1 MNRQDGV
8 AVVFLVVALVGVLAG
23 ASGAVAGEDTATTE
37 STLQLTSG
45 NSSGGAGAVATG
57 PQAQTSNSI
66 DITHEFRLTP
76 TEPGQIDVQWTF
88 EIPDSV
94 ARMNTTLP
102 DGAFESRVSGFDRQ
116 DGKLV
121 WREDDQ
127 STRTPTTTFTISVNE
142 TTDDGSPKY
151 VDTGD
156 WALIK
161 RPSLASVSYSYY
173 TNQGEPSI
181 TRTNVTAGSGV
192 AANAMV
198 YMGDYE
204 MTNRSDHG
212 QEFRLVVPEAAT
224 LTEEKSDIF
233 DTVTAASNDL
243 RVGNRDETVTMFAA
257 PTSVPWGVAGLQRGE
272 SAFYT
277 VANRSVRDPDNT
289 WVHEYV
295 HTRQAFNT
303 TETTKWFIE
312 ASAEYY
318 AAQLT
323 LQQERIEFEE
333 FSDSMSVGANR
344 RYDDVV
350 LANPDSW
357 TDSANYEKGGLVA
370 GDLDRRIRVAS
381 DSSASLQTVFQRFN
395 SRSSKT
401 NQRVFIGYFETAGGN
416 SVADTAR
423 RFTENTDGPDMW
435 TQQQHNEAFENLP
448 AQFSYTFPAVGSSG
462 FRVRGPYRNGT
473 APEDG
478 LVTGETLVADIAVEN
493 VGGSTGSYDLTV
505 TRDGEPITNR
515 TGTAAAGEVVTET
528 VAIDFSAAGTYR
540 LSTGSDS
547 LGVGVK
553 EPASPTVADVFANR
567 TTIEGSGGVR
577 VTAVVT
583 NEADRPASGVV
594 SVRQGTTTLVE
605 QQVSLD
611 VGESTDIVATTG
623 LSDAGTSVF
632 TAGEQS
638 VEVTVEE
645 TQTPTTTPGQAT
657 NGPGETDDSGDDDGT
672 NGGRTG
678 DDSDGGTAGSS
689 GPGFGV
695 ITALVAV
702 AALLVVGR
710 RVE

>member
-37 STLQLTSG
+37 STPQLTSG
-45 NSSGGAGAVATG
+45 NSSSGTGAVATG

-102 DGAFESRVSGFDRQ
+102 EGAFDSRVDGFERQ

-121 WREDDQ
+121 WREDEQ

-161 RPSLASVSYSYY
+161 RPSLSSISYSYY
-173 TNQGEPSI
+173 KRQGEPSI

-204 MTNRSDHG
+204 MTTRSDHG
-212 QEFRLVVPEAAT
+212 QQFRLVVPEAAT

-233 DTVTAASNDL
+233 DSVTTASNDL
-243 RVGNRDETVTMFAA
+243 RVGGRDGTVTMFAA
-257 PTSVPWGVAGLQRGE
+257 PASVPWGIAGLQRGE

-277 VANRSVRDPDNT
+277 VANQSVRDAGNT

-303 TETTKWFIE
+303 TEATKWFIE

-323 LQQERIEFEE
+323 LQQERIEFDE
-333 FSDSMSVGANR
+333 FSDSMSVGADR

-395 SRSSKT
+395 SRSSET
-401 NQRVFIGYFETAGGN
+401 GQQVFMKDFETAGGN
-416 SVADTAR
+416 DVADTAR
-423 RFTENTDGPDMW
+423 RFTETTDGPDMW

-448 AQFSYTFPAVGSSG
+448 AQFTYTFPAVGSSG
-462 FRVRGPYRNGT
+462 FQVRGPYRNGT

-478 LVTGETLVADIAVEN
+478 LVTGETLVADIAIEN
-493 VGGSTGSYDLTV
+493 VGGSTGSYDLTL
-505 TRDGEPITNR
+505 TRDGEPIANR

-528 VAIDFSAAGTYR
+528 VAIEFSAAGTYR

-547 LGVGVK
+547 LGVGVE

-567 TTIEGSGGVR
+567 TTIDGSGGVR

-583 NEADRPASGVV
+583 NQADRPASGVV

-605 QQVSLD
+605 QQVALD

-623 LSDAGTSVF
+623 LSDPGTSVF

-645 TQTPTTTPGQAT
+645 VQTPTPTPGQAT
-657 NGPGETDDSGDDDGT
+657 NGAGETDDSGDGDSDG
-672 NGGRTG
+672 TG

-702 AALLVVGR
+702 AALLVVGYR
-710 RVE
+710 IE